1 MIKKRFFLHH
11 FRLPKPNLRKHTV
24 TLYLIHFREKQMSQ
38 ARVLNPQELRRVL
51 DHVATRR
58 HSARNRAMLLLT
70 HYAGMRVAEVAALR
84 INDVLNSDSTIKG
97 EVRLMPDQTKG
108 KHARTVY
115 LNERMQKELA
125 QYIKVLK
132 IKDPTKPLFYTQKQA
147 GFSANSL
154 TQYFFYLYRAVG
166 LEGASSHSGRRTFLT
181 GLANKG
187 TAIHILKSL
196 AGHRN
201 ISTTATYLYSSPDQL
216 KAAVELI

>member
-1 MIKKRFFLHH
+1 MKTYCNSVFNIFQGER
-11 FRLPKPNLRKHTV
+11 
-24 TLYLIHFREKQMSQ
+24 MSQ

-58 HSARNRAMLLLT
+58 HSARNRTMLLLT
-70 HYAGMRVAEVAALR
+70 HFAGMRVAEVAALR
-84 INDVLNSDSTIKG
+84 INDVLNDDKTIKN
-97 EVRLMPDQTKG
+97 EIRLMPDQTKG

-115 LNERMQKELA
+115 LNEKMKKELVN
-125 QYIKVLK
+125 YVKCLR

-154 TQYFFYLYRAVG
+154 TQYFFYLYKACG
-166 LEGASSHSGRRTFLT
+166 LMGASSHSGRRSFLT

>member
-1 MIKKRFFLHH
+1 
-11 FRLPKPNLRKHTV
+11 
-24 TLYLIHFREKQMSQ
+24 
-38 ARVLNPQELRRVL
+38 
-51 DHVATRR
+51 
-58 HSARNRAMLLLT
+58 
-70 HYAGMRVAEVAALR
+70 MRVAEVAALR
-84 INDVLNSDSTIKG
+84 INDVLNGDSSIKG

-115 LNERMQKELA
+115 LNERMQKELST
-125 QYIKVLK
+125 YIHCLR
-132 IKDPTKPLFYTQKQA
+132 IRDLTKPLFYTQKQA

-166 LEGASSHSGRRTFLT
+166 LEGASSHSGRRSFLT

-201 ISTTATYLYSSPDQL
+201 ISTTAAYLYSSPDQL
-216 KAAVELI
+216 KAAVELVWFFLFSPTACNCPFMWCRIGKAHFGSVCHEEHGFL

>member
-1 MIKKRFFLHH
+1 
-11 FRLPKPNLRKHTV
+11 
-24 TLYLIHFREKQMSQ
+24 MSQ
-38 ARVLNPQELRRVL
+38 AKVLTAQELRRVL
-51 DHVATRR
+51 DYTAKRS
-58 HSARNRAMLLLT
+58 HSMRNRAMLLLT
-70 HYAGMRVAEVAALR
+70 HYAGMRVGEVAALR
-84 INDVLNSDSTIKG
+84 INDVLNGDNTIKG
-97 EVRLMPDQTKG
+97 EVRLLPDQTKG

-115 LNERMQKELA
+115 LNVRIQKELA

-132 IKDPTKPLFYTQKQA
+132 IKDASKPLFYTQKKD

-154 TQYFFYLYRAVG
+154 TQYFFYLYRNVG
-166 LEGASSHSGRRTFLT
+166 LAGCSSHSGRRSFLT

-216 KAAVELI
+216 KAAVELV

>member
-1 MIKKRFFLHH
+1 
-11 FRLPKPNLRKHTV
+11 
-24 TLYLIHFREKQMSQ
+24 MSQ

-58 HSARNRAMLLLT
+58 HSARNRCCLLLT
-70 HYAGMRVAEVAALR
+70 HYAGMRVGEVAALR

-97 EVRLMPDQTKG
+97 EVRLMPEQTKG
-108 KHARTVY
+108 KHPRTVY
-115 LNERMQKELA
+115 LNERMQKELSN
-125 QYIKVLK
+125 YIRCLR
-132 IKDPTKPLFYTQKQA
+132 IKDQAKPLFYTQKQS

-154 TQYFFYLYRAVG
+154 TQYFFYLYRACG
-166 LEGASSHSGRRTFLT
+166 LDGASSHSGRRSFLT

-201 ISTTATYLYSSPDQL
+201 ISTTASYLYSNPSQL
-216 KAAVELI
+216 RAAVELV

>member
-1 MIKKRFFLHH
+1 
-11 FRLPKPNLRKHTV
+11 
-24 TLYLIHFREKQMSQ
+24 MSQ

-84 INDVLNSDSTIKG
+84 INDVLNGDSTIKG
-97 EVRLMPDQTKG
+97 EVRLMPEQTKG

-132 IKDPTKPLFYTQKQA
+132 IKDASKPLFYTQKQA

-154 TQYFFYLYRAVG
+154 TQYFFFLYRKVG
-166 LEGASSHSGRRTFLT
+166 LEGASSHSGRRSFLT
-181 GLANKG
+181 GLANRG

>member
-1 MIKKRFFLHH
+1 
-11 FRLPKPNLRKHTV
+11 
-24 TLYLIHFREKQMSQ
+24 MSQ

-70 HYAGMRVAEVAALR
+70 HFAGMRVGEVAALR
-84 INDVLNSDSTIKG
+84 INDVLNGDSTIKG

-132 IKDPTKPLFYTQKQA
+132 IKDASKPLFYTQKQA

-166 LEGASSHSGRRTFLT
+166 LEGASSHSGRRSFLT
-181 GLANKG
+181 GLANRG

>member
-1 MIKKRFFLHH
+1 
-11 FRLPKPNLRKHTV
+11 
-24 TLYLIHFREKQMSQ
+24 MSQ

-70 HYAGMRVAEVAALR
+70 HFAGMRVAEVAALR
-84 INDVLNSDSTIKG
+84 INDVLNDSGTIKP
-97 EVRLMPDQTKG
+97 EIRLMPDQTKG

-132 IKDPTKPLFYTQKQA
+132 IRDISRPLFYTQKQA

-166 LEGASSHSGRRTFLT
+166 LEGASSHSGRRSFLT

>member
-1 MIKKRFFLHH
+1 
-11 FRLPKPNLRKHTV
+11 
-24 TLYLIHFREKQMSQ
+24 MSQ

-51 DHVATRR
+51 DHVTTCR

-84 INDVLNSDSTIKG
+84 INDVLNGDSTIKG
-97 EVRLMPDQTKG
+97 EVRLMPEQTKG

-125 QYIKVLK
+125 QYIKILK
-132 IKDPTKPLFYTQKQA
+132 IKDVTKPLFYTQKQA

-166 LEGASSHSGRRTFLT
+166 LEGASSHSGRRSFLT

>member
-1 MIKKRFFLHH
+1 MKTYCSSVFITFQGER
-11 FRLPKPNLRKHTV
+11 
-24 TLYLIHFREKQMSQ
+24 MSQ

-70 HYAGMRVAEVAALR
+70 HYAGMRVGEVAALR
-84 INDVLNSDSTIKG
+84 INDVLNSDNTIKS

-125 QYIKVLK
+125 SYIRCLR
-132 IKDPTKPLFYTQKQA
+132 IKDTARPLFYTQKQS

-154 TQYFFYLYRAVG
+154 AQYFFYLYRNVG
-166 LEGASSHSGRRTFLT
+166 LDGASSHSGRRSFLT

-201 ISTTATYLYSSPDQL
+201 ISTTASYLYSNPSQL
-216 KAAVELI
+216 RAAVELV

>member
-1 MIKKRFFLHH
+1 
-11 FRLPKPNLRKHTV
+11 
-24 TLYLIHFREKQMSQ
+24 MSQ
-38 ARVLNPQELRRVL
+38 ARVLNHQELRRVL

-58 HSARNRAMLLLT
+58 HSARNRVMLLLT

-84 INDVLNSDSTIKG
+84 INDVLNDSGTIKA
-97 EVRLMPDQTKG
+97 EIRLMPDQTKG

-132 IKDPTKPLFYTQKQA
+132 IRDASKPLFYTQKKD

-166 LEGASSHSGRRTFLT
+166 LEGCSSHSGRRSFLT
-181 GLANKG
+181 GLANRG
-187 TAIHILKSL
+187 IAIHLLKSL

-216 KAAVELI
+216 KAAVELA

>member
-1 MIKKRFFLHH
+1 
-11 FRLPKPNLRKHTV
+11 
-24 TLYLIHFREKQMSQ
+24 MSQ

-70 HYAGMRVAEVAALR
+70 HFAGMRVAEVAALR
-84 INDVLNSDSTIKG
+84 INDVLNGDSTIRG
-97 EVRLMPDQTKG
+97 EIRLMPDQTKG

-125 QYIKVLK
+125 QYIKAIK
-132 IKDPTKPLFYTQKQA
+132 IKDVTKPLFYTQKQD

-154 TQYFFYLYRAVG
+154 TQYFFYLYRNVG
-166 LEGASSHSGRRTFLT
+166 LMECSSHSGRRGFLT

>member
-1 MIKKRFFLHH
+1 
-11 FRLPKPNLRKHTV
+11 
-24 TLYLIHFREKQMSQ
+24 
-38 ARVLNPQELRRVL
+38 
-51 DHVATRR
+51 
-58 HSARNRAMLLLT
+58 MLLLT
-70 HYAGMRVAEVAALR
+70 HFAGMRVGEVAALR
-84 INDVLNSDSTIKG
+84 INDVLNGDSTIKD
-97 EVRLMPDQTKG
+97 EVRLMPQQTKG
-108 KHARTVY
+108 KYARTVY
-115 LNERMQKELA
+115 LNERMQKEIG
-125 QYIKVLK
+125 QYLRVLR

-166 LEGASSHSGRRTFLT
+166 IDGASSHSGRRSFLT

-201 ISTTATYLYSSPDQL
+201 ISTTASYLYSNPSQL

>member
-1 MIKKRFFLHH
+1 MKTYCSSVFITFQGER
-11 FRLPKPNLRKHTV
+11 
-24 TLYLIHFREKQMSQ
+24 MSQ

-70 HYAGMRVAEVAALR
+70 HYAGMRVGEVAALC
-84 INDVLNSDSTIKG
+84 INDVLNSDNTIKS

-125 QYIKVLK
+125 SYIRCLR
-132 IKDPTKPLFYTQKQA
+132 IKDTARPLFYTQKQS

-154 TQYFFYLYRAVG
+154 AQYFFYLYRNVG
-166 LEGASSHSGRRTFLT
+166 LDGASSHSGRRSFLT

-201 ISTTATYLYSSPDQL
+201 ISTTASYLYSNPSQL
-216 KAAVELI
+216 RAAVELA